1 MVLIKKNSVSM
12 WTHGLN
18 SCCSR
23 VTYILQLLEKI
34 VDGQQNGNF
43 RREMVEKFERMRHSF
58 RSDIGQRR
66 RSMLSPKD
74 TAEPSTLS
82 DVYFRK
88 LKFY

>member
-12 WTHGLN
+12 WTQN

-23 VTYILQLLEKI
+23 VTCILQLLEKI

-43 RREMVEKFERMRHSF
+43 RREMVEKFERTRSSF

-66 RSMLSPKD
+66 KSMLSLKD
-74 TAEPSTLS
+74 MAEPSTLS
-82 DVYFRK
+82 DVCFHK